1 MLCMEDL
8 KEWAKIYVKHKD
20 IMKKEIVSINNTD
33 TGFNVKYKDRDCE
46 FIIVPELKE
55 GDIKGLSDDK
65 NRVLVLLNSKK
76 NLDFIIK
83 KWNTLKVLKNL
94 AIYFVNPASSSDKV
108 WILRPY
114 VHNSICDNSSLA
126 TGLKSI
132 FGGVEEVR

>member
-1 MLCMEDL
+1 MEDL

-20 IMKKEIVSINNTD
+20 IIKKEIVSINNTAS
-33 TGFNVKYKDRDCE
+33 GFNVKYKNRDCE
-46 FIIVPELKE
+46 FLIVPELKE

-83 KWNTLKVLKNL
+83 KWNNLKILKNL
-94 AIYFVNPASSSDKV
+94 AIYFANPASSSDKI
-108 WILRPY
+108 WILRPF
-114 VHNSICDNSSLA
+114 VHHSICDDSSLA

-132 FGGVEEVR
+132 FKSVEEVI